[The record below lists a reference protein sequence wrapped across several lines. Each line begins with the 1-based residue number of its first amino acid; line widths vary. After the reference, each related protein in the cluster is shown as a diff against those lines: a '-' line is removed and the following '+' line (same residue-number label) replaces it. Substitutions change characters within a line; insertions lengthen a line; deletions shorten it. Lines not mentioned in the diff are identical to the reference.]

1 MSKETHKKFLNIHE
15 IHVISWLLKDV
26 FWTLKWAWMATV
38 MVLPTLLLALY
49 IFIRE
54 KESRDSNLVLLSWLN
69 MNIFWMLHELQNLPY
84 WPVQLFMF
92 LGILSTFR
100 LILKKRKNESNI
112 P

>member
-1 MSKETHKKFLNIHE
+1 MSKEIHKKILNIHE
-15 IHVISWLLKDV
+15 IHLISWLLKDI
-26 FWTLKWAWMATV
+26 FWTLKWTWLATV

-49 IFIRE
+49 IFIKD

-92 LGILSTFR
+92 SGILSTFR
-100 LILKKRKNESNI
+100 LILKNRKNESNI
-112 P
+112 S

>member
-1 MSKETHKKFLNIHE
+1 
-15 IHVISWLLKDV
+15 
-26 FWTLKWAWMATV
+26 MATV
-38 MVLPTLLLALY
+38 MVLPTLLLAIY

-54 KESRDSNLVLLSWLN
+54 KELRDSNLVLLSWLN

-100 LILKKRKNESNI
+100 LILKNRKNESNI
-112 P
+112 S

>member
-1 MSKETHKKFLNIHE
+1 MSKETHKKILNIHE

-26 FWTLKWAWMATV
+26 FWTLKWTWMATV

-92 LGILSTFR
+92 LGFLSTFR
-100 LILKKRKNESNI
+100 LILKKRKDESNI
-112 P
+112 S

>member
-1 MSKETHKKFLNIHE
+1 MSKETHKKILNIHE

-26 FWTLKWAWMATV
+26 FWTLKWTWMATV

-92 LGILSTFR
+92 LGFLSTFR

-112 P
+112 S